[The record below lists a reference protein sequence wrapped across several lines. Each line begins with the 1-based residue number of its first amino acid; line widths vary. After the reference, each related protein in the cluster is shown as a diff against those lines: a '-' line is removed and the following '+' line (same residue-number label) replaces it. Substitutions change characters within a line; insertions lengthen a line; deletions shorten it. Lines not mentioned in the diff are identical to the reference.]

1 MAHYLAL
8 NLHRASI
15 YGRNGHTVNAKLRVR
30 YHQYIGQQ
38 ATRLAQ
44 GMALYECRWFN
55 PEFLGKRCY
64 RFVIKER
71 MEGDK
76 LYSEIFGGNI
86 LVDGM

>member
-1 MAHYLAL
+1 LTSDEDYDV
-8 NLHRASI
+8 S
-15 YGRNGHTVNAKLRVR
+15 VR
-30 YHQYIGQQ
+30 HIR
-38 ATRLAQ
+38 RLAQ

-64 RFVIKER
+64 RFVIEAR